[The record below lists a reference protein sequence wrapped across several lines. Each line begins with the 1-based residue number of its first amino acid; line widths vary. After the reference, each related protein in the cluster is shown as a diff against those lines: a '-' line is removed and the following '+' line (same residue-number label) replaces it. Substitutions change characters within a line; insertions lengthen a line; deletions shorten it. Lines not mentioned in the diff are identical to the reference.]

1 MGKVAGGLTLPPAID
16 VLTALTADDII
27 RAGACISGVG
37 ARLRKIADAGKI
49 AAAEPAARLTRLVPV
64 GERKFVN
71 QATSG
76 AAQSNGYG
84 NGYGSGYG
92 SGGDGNGY
100 GNGYGYGYGDGY
112 GYGYGDGDGYG
123 NGYGW

>member
-84 NGYGSGYG
+84 NG
-92 SGGDGNGY
+92 DGNGY
-100 GNGYGYGYGDGY
+100 GDGNGDGN
-112 GYGYGDGDGYG
+112 GDG
-123 NGYGW
+123 